1 MAKTAKGRGAQG
13 AGTIRKKVVTRN
25 GKKYQYWEAR
35 ITTGRDPGTGKQVQ
49 RSITGQSQKE
59 VREKMT
65 EMLSAINKGV
75 YQAPNKITVA
85 EWFKEWLETF
95 VAGKVKPYT
104 YTGYDVVI
112 RNHVNP
118 SLGAMQLQT
127 VKGTHIQRMYN
138 KMLEGGTAPKTIKN
152 VGAVMHKAFGVAVKQ
167 GMIQLNPCDNAELPP
182 MQQHEIKPLTDAD
195 IPAFLQAI
203 EADPMCNAYALCLLA
218 GLREGECLGL
228 SWSQIDFDKQQIT
241 ISQQLQKDKAK
252 GGDYYIAPFT
262 KSSKPRTIKPP
273 AIAFEYLRREQ
284 KRQTA
289 NKLHTGAAWNNPH
302 NLVFTNDLGGNLK
315 IFTFYSHFKKIV
327 TGIGRPDARPHDLRH
342 TAATVAIASG
352 ADVKSVQ
359 SMLGHATASFTL
371 NVYAH
376 TSEKMMADTA
386 DRMQNYYSNL
396 DKKA

>member
-1 MAKTAKGRGAQG
+1 MNELLNSLTKG
-13 AGTIRKKVVTRN
+13 T
-25 GKKYQYWEAR
+25 
-35 ITTGRDPGTGKQVQ
+35 
-49 RSITGQSQKE
+49 
-59 VREKMT
+59 
-65 EMLSAINKGV
+65 
-75 YQAPNKITVA
+75 YQAPNKITVEA
-85 EWFKEWLETF
+85 WFKEWLDTF

-104 YTGYDVVI
+104 LAGYDVVI

-118 SLGAMQLQT
+118 TFGAMQLQA

-138 KMLEGGTAPKTIKN
+138 KMLDGGTAPKTIKN

-167 GMIQLNPCDNAELPP
+167 GMIPLNPCDNAELPA
-182 MQQHEIKPLTDAD
+182 MQQHEIKPLTDSD
-195 IPAFLQAI
+195 IPDFLKAI
-203 EADPMCNAYALCLLA
+203 EADPMCNAYALCLFA

-228 SWSQIDFDKQQIT
+228 SWSQVDFEKRQIT
-241 ISQQLQKDKAK
+241 INQQLQKGKAK
-252 GGDYYIAPFT
+252 GQGYYIAPFT

-273 AIAFEYLRREQ
+273 AIAFEYLKREQ
-284 KRQTA
+284 KRQA
-289 NKLHTGAAWNNPH
+289 MNKLQAGQMWSNP
-302 NLVFTNDLGGNLK
+302 NDLVFPNETGDNLK
-315 IFTFYSHFKKIV
+315 IFTFYSHFKRIAAS
-327 TGIGRPDARPHDLRH
+327 IGRPDARPHDLRH

-376 TSEKMMADTA
+376 TSEKMMEDTA